1 MNSFR
6 FGSSITNQRIESW
19 WSQFWKT
26 KSTWWINYFKD
37 MIAENIFDSSIVYH
51 VDCLR
56 FCFIT
61 LLQNDLDEMKTLWNN
76 HYIRCETNSECP
88 SGRPNVI
95 HYNSAQLGIPNG
107 AKSVDVNDIVIA
119 ESFWKEDPLFGFSS
133 VFTSFAIDIISEN
146 NLEMPRNIIEV
157 RHLYE
162 LLLSKMIFK

>member
-6 FGSSITNQRIESW
+6 FGSSTTNQRIESS
-19 WSQFWKT
+19 WSQFRKT

-37 MIAENIFDSSIVYH
+37 MIAQNIFNPSIVYH

-76 HYIRCETNSECP
+76 HYIRCQTNSECP

-95 HYNSAQLGIPNG
+95 HYTSAQLGVPNG

-119 ESFWKEDPLFGFSS
+119 ESFCKEDPLFGCSS
-133 VFTSFAIDIISEN
+133 VFTSFAIDIINEN
-146 NLEMPRNIIEV
+146 NLEMPRNIIEP
-157 RHLYE
+157 RRLYE
-162 LLLSKMIFK
+162 LLLSKINGF